1 MKTWLVALLWI
12 GGGLVALVAVVAII
26 GAALPKEHVASRSM
40 VYKQPPEVVF
50 GVITDFGN
58 YGAWRKDVERVEM
71 LEPSSG
77 MPRFREV
84 GSNGVIAMEVVEM
97 QAPRRLVVR
106 IADPELPFG
115 GRWVYELEA
124 AAEGTRLKITEEGEV
139 YNPIF
144 RFVSKYVMGHTSGI
158 EQYLRALGE
167 KFGEQVAIE

>member
-1 MKTWLVALLWI
+1 MKRWLRVVLVL
-12 GGGLVALVAVVAII
+12 GGGLVALVAIVAAI
-26 GAALPKEHVASRSM
+26 GATLPKEHVASRSA

-50 GVITDFGN
+50 GVITDFAN

-71 LEPSSG
+71 LESANG
-77 MPRFREV
+77 LPRFREI
-84 GSNGVIAMEVVEM
+84 GSNGAIAMDVMEM
-97 QAPRRLVVR
+97 QGPRRLVVR

-115 GRWVYELEA
+115 GRWVYELEPV
-124 AAEGTRLKITEEGEV
+124 AEGTRLKITEEGEV

-167 KFGEQVAIE
+167 KFGEQPAIT